1 MEDPHIQEIFDKAEK
16 LRAGRKPQFGDK
28 MRNLIAGESN
38 PRRDAFF
45 VKSYK
50 ITGRM
55 NPGIW
60 YTMTD
65 KKGHFWDSTPG
76 GMIFIDD
83 ESPEDSCAN

>member
-1 MEDPHIQEIFDKAEK
+1 MEHSHIQEIFNKAKE

-38 PRRDAFF
+38 PRRDAYF

-50 ITGRM
+50 VTGRF
-55 NPGIW
+55 NPGTW

-65 KKGHFWDSTPG
+65 KKGAFWDSCPD
-76 GMIFIDD
+76 GMIFI
-83 ESPEDSCAN
+83 EEGHQ